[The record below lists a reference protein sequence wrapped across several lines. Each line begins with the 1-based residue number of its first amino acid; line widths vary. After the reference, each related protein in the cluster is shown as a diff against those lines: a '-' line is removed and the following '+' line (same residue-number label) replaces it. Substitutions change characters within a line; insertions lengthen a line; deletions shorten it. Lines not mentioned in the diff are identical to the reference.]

1 MSYLE
6 TIQELLEAKE
16 GEHVQFKEAK
26 RRFDSGEAAKCCCA
40 LANNGGRKLVLALQI
55 KDLAW

>member
-26 RRFDSGEAAKCCCA
+26 RRFDSEKQQNAAVHWRIMA
-40 LANNGGRKLVLALQI
+40 AESWFLALQI
-55 KDLAW
+55 KDPAW

>member
-40 LANNGGRKLVLALQI
+40 LANNGGGKLGIDRKRG
-55 KDLAW
+55 

>member
-16 GEHVQFKEAK
+16 GEHVQFKEQQN
-26 RRFDSGEAAKCCCA
+26 AAVLWRIMA
-40 LANNGGRKLVLALQI
+40 AESWFLALQI